1 MRTKSPLILGVAALV
16 GASLIP
22 ASATAASSS
31 LTTTILA
38 KATFSSVRLSG
49 HAHLDTAT
57 SNSKG
62 WHKRSDV
69 WSVFLRTHGLTDGY
83 VVDNTFGPGDTS
95 GWHSHPG
102 PSIVFV
108 VHGTI
113 TNYDSD
119 VPNCAGQVY
128 AAGSSFTDPGGRDE
142 HMLKNEGTQLA
153 ETIAV
158 QFLPAGAARK
168 TPEPTPAGCPAG

>member
-1 MRTKSPLILGVAALV
+1 MTCGV
-16 GASLIP
+16 
-22 ASATAASSS
+22 
-31 LTTTILA
+31 
-38 KATFSSVRLSG
+38 
-49 HAHLDTAT
+49 
-57 SNSKG
+57 
-62 WHKRSDV
+62 
-69 WSVFLRTHGLTDGY
+69 VFLRTHGLTDGY

-102 PSIVFV
+102 PSIIFV
-108 VHGTI
+108 VHGTV

-128 AAGSSFTDPGGRDE
+128 AAGSSFTDPGGRDV

-168 TPEPTPAGCPAG
+168 TPAHACRLPGRLTAQPALPKQLSTGTGPVLREQDGSRRATQVLTGSDPGGSGGAARRGAIAIPTRPNGNGSQ